1 MSISSNRKFEDTSF
15 LSKSNSAF
23 IEQMYLK
30 YLNKDADL
38 SSEWKTYFEKLNE
51 ETSVAMKEL
60 EGPSWGKKTQF
71 KTVQLENI
79 VSENKD
85 TDFSKKF
92 DKS

>member
-23 IEQMYLK
+23 IEEMYLK

-38 SSEWKTYFEKLNE
+38 SVEWKTYFEKLNE

-60 EGPSWGKKTQF
+60 EGPSWGKKIKF
-71 KTVQLENI
+71 KCL
-79 VSENKD
+79 
-85 TDFSKKF
+85 
-92 DKS
+92 